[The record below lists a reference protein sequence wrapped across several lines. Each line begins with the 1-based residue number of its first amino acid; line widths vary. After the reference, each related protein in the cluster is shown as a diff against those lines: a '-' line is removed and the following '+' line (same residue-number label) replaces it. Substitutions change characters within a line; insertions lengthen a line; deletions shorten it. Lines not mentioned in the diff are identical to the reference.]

1 MWYIE
6 YLLYV
11 LEVLVSQR
19 SPFFLPD
26 SLVRRKNLRSLLLS
40 CGGLHKT
47 ILYMNKVYGF
57 SDVIADDEVDGVE
70 GEVAVDAGTL
80 VLRGT
85 SSIRRNH
92 ACWPTFT

>member
-1 MWYIE
+1 M
-6 YLLYV
+6 
-11 LEVLVSQR
+11 
-19 SPFFLPD
+19 
-26 SLVRRKNLRSLLLS
+26 LLS

-92 ACWPTFT
+92 RLFSNFHVKKFCQNDLNF